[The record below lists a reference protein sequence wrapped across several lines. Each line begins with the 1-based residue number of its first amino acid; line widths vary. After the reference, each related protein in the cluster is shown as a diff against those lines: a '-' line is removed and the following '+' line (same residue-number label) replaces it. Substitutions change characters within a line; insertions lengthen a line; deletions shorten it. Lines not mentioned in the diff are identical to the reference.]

1 VVRLEDSCRAAPAA
15 ATPLFAGNKRWKLQ
29 HWINQDDFP
38 AGSFL
43 VSYGGYQ
50 SNAMLALAQLARMKR
65 IGFVYYT
72 KSLPPSPTTTLET
85 TSAAAE
91 AGALFPNSNLA
102 HALAL
107 GMQIKSLPE
116 VDYGLLFGDG
126 HHDAA
131 TVPPKVVQG
140 TTRTSSSSI
149 ISRACSE
156 VTSLFNPQ
164 SAGRDGRPSRAR
176 RAPSSYRK
184 ALPVLKQ
191 RHLSALLISTPRRR
205 VLTIWSCRDE
215 DTGGDS

>member
-1 VVRLEDSCRAAPAA
+1 LRGRDVVVRLEDSCRAAPPA

-29 HWINQDDFP
+29 HWIQIHQDDFP

-72 KSLPPSPTTTLET
+72 KSLPPLSTTLEKT
-85 TSAAAE
+85 SSAAA

-131 TVPPKVVQG
+131 TEPPEVVQG
-140 TTRTSSSSI
+140 TI
-149 ISRACSE
+149 
-156 VTSLFNPQ
+156 
-164 SAGRDGRPSRAR
+164 
-176 RAPSSYRK
+176 RAPPHPPSSPECVR
-184 ALPVLKQ
+184 
-191 RHLSALLISTPRRR
+191 
-205 VLTIWSCRDE
+205 
-215 DTGGDS
+215 G